1 MLVTF
6 NFLLGG
12 CSVVKLTSYP
22 ERSKRLLSVLCLAVF
37 LSVLFSGMSSSSSAP
52 ASDFSFLKGLFVKE
66 VKGYGIYTEESEP
79 RFEKGSKV
87 TVYLEADGFYN
98 KKNGDEYE
106 INLSLDLLLKDDK
119 GNVGIKQKNV
129 VISSLTVKS
138 PWRDF
143 YFTVNIDLAELP
155 QGKYTLGFVA
165 TDHGTGKQAS
175 RDMDIEIY

>member
-1 MLVTF
+1 MR
-6 NFLLGG
+6 
-12 CSVVKLTSYP
+12 LTSRH
-22 ERSKRLLSVLCLAVF
+22 ERGSRIVCALCLAVF
-37 LSVLFSGMSSSSSAP
+37 LSVLFTGVYAP
-52 ASDFSFLKGLFVKE
+52 ASHASGFAFLKGLFVKE
-66 VKGYGIYTEESEP
+66 VKGYGIYTEESGS

-87 TVYLEADGFYN
+87 TVYLEADGFHN
-98 KKNGDEYE
+98 KKNGQEYE

-119 GNVGIKQKNV
+119 GNVGIEQKNV

-155 QGKYTLGFVA
+155 PGKYTLGFVA
-165 TDHGTGKQAS
+165 TDHGTGDKAS

>member
-1 MLVTF
+1 MR
-6 NFLLGG
+6 
-12 CSVVKLTSYP
+12 LTSHP
-22 ERSKRLLSVLCLAVF
+22 ERGGRRISAFCLAVF
-37 LSVLFSGMSSSSSAP
+37 LSVLFIGTFSPSPAM

-66 VKGYGIYTEESEP
+66 VKGYGIYTEESES
-79 RFEKGSKV
+79 RFEKGSKI

-98 KKNGDEYE
+98 KKNGNEYE

-119 GNVGIKQKNV
+119 GNVGIEQKNV

-155 QGKYTLGFVA
+155 PGKYTLGFVA
-165 TDHGTGKQAS
+165 TDHGTGKKAS

>member
-1 MLVTF
+1 M
-6 NFLLGG
+6 
-12 CSVVKLTSYP
+12 KLSSHP
-22 ERSKRLLSVLCLAVF
+22 EPGIRMFSALCLAVF
-37 LSVLFSGMSSSSSAP
+37 LSFLLIVASCPSPAL

-66 VKGYGIYTEESEP
+66 VKGYGIYTEEPGP

-87 TVYLEADGFYN
+87 TVYLEADGFHN

-119 GNVGIKQKNV
+119 GNVGIEQKNV
-129 VISSLTVKS
+129 IISSLTVKS

-143 YFTVNIDLAELP
+143 YFAVNIDLAELP

-175 RDMDIEIY
+175 RDMGIEIY